1 MDFIIGHERFPQ
13 GLDLWVRGNTH
24 NATCM
29 HLACCRPQLPVA
41 KFLVTHSKCPRDLI
55 NWGNKHS
62 ATCLHLACEDA
73 HLTVVEFLVTD
84 QRCRE
89 EKLILQQNKNGF
101 TCLHLAIQ
109 KVGGRGELLCCGL
122 WTEKMGGGASRVT
135 GSRRSVY
142 VPPQIGSSEKHLYN
156 SVPQN
161 GRFSSGDNGIP

>member
-1 MDFIIGHERFPQ
+1 MDFIASQVEYINQSIRFPN
-13 GLDLWVRGNTH
+13 GIDLWVRGNTH

-41 KFLVTHSKCPRDLI
+41 QFLVNHPKCPKDLI

-73 HLTVVEFLVTD
+73 HLSVVEFLVSN
-84 QRCRE
+84 QKCRD

-109 KVGGRGELLCCGL
+109 KGHLEVVKSLLNNSDSITVGALIPLQ
-122 WTEKMGGGASRVT
+122 TK
-135 GSRRSVY
+135 
-142 VPPQIGSSEKHLYN
+142 
-156 SVPQN
+156 N
-161 GRFSSGDNGIP
+161 GTL